1 MNATN
6 IADPILSVERLVK
19 RYRSGLFGQEVRAL
33 DGVTI
38 SVGRGSVFGLLGP
51 NGAGKSTLVKVLLGL
66 VRGHDGEASLF
77 GLPPG
82 DARSRRRVGFLPEAH
97 RMPGYLTGREL
108 LRIYG
113 MMSGCTREEV
123 EARVPALLER
133 VGMTQ
138 AADRKVAGYSKGMQ
152 QRIGL
157 AQALVHD
164 PELLFLDEPTDGVDP
179 VGRMAIREL
188 VAELKSQGKTI
199 FINSHL
205 LLEVELMCDRIV
217 IMDKGRIVREG
228 SIADLTPRT
237 GVVRFE
243 FAAPVD
249 AQAFAGI
256 GGNLRL
262 DGVAA
267 ELHLDEHEVDA
278 CVDRLRAHGASIRS
292 MTPRKLSLEESFLG
306 AVQERRP

>member
-1 MNATN
+1 MTTTA
-6 IADPILSVERLVK
+6 IADPILSVENLVK
-19 RYRSGLFGQEVRAL
+19 RYRTSLFGREVRAL

-66 VRGHDGEASLF
+66 VRGHEGRASLH

-82 DARSRRRVGFLPEAH
+82 DARSRRKVGFLPEAH

-113 MMSGCTREEV
+113 MMSGCTREEI

-133 VGMTQ
+133 MGMTQ
-138 AADRKVAGYSKGMQ
+138 AADRKIAGYSKGMQ

-188 VAELKSQGKTI
+188 VAELKAQGKTI

-205 LLEVELMCDRIV
+205 LLEVEQMCDRIV

-237 GVVRFE
+237 GMVRFE
-243 FAAPVD
+243 FASPVG

-256 GGNLRL
+256 GGNLRIE
-262 DGVAA
+262 GATA
-267 ELHLDEHEVDA
+267 ELHLDEREIDA
-278 CVDRLRAHGASIRS
+278 CVDRLRAHGASIRA

-306 AVQERRP
+306 AVLEKRP